1 MAVNNNSGKQQ
12 VSSPI
17 RSGYFFNKMEV
28 TDGKYGSQVAITF
41 NVTKDDGTTSNRL
54 YWLKVPAEDAK
65 EGSVNSFASTIN
77 SFAHAMLS
85 ESEFN
90 ATKDAYFAANPSVE
104 NRQYA
109 EWVIGQIMAHPTW
122 DSTELEV
129 LYVYEDKG
137 KEADGTVK
145 FKVDKDKEGNNV
157 IYSGIP
163 SSVFTTG
170 TFIRRKGDASR
181 PMELSKKA
189 QGNVALKDK
198 YLEYYNALQT
208 NVSGSSETW

>member
-1 MAVNNNSGKQQ
+1 MAVNQNSGKQQ

-41 NVTKDDGTTSNRL
+41 KVEKEDGTSSNRL

-65 EGSVNSFASTIN
+65 EGSVSSFVGTLN
-77 SFAHAMLS
+77 SFAHALLG
-85 ESEFN
+85 EAEFN
-90 ATKDAYFAANPSVE
+90 AAKDAYFAANPSVE
-104 NRQYA
+104 NRDYA
-109 EWVIGQIMAHPTW
+109 DWVVGQITANPAW
-122 DSTELEV
+122 DSTEMEV

-157 IYSGIP
+157 IYSSIP
-163 SSVFTTG
+163 SSIFTTG
-170 TFIRRKGDASR
+170 TFIRKKGDTTR

-198 YLEYYNALQT
+198 YLEYYNALQAGT
-208 NVSGSSETW
+208 SGSSETW

>member
-1 MAVNNNSGKQQ
+1 MAVNQNSGKQQ

-17 RSGYFFNKMEV
+17 RSGYFFQSMEV
-28 TDGKYGSQVAITF
+28 QDGKYGSQVAITF
-41 NVTKDDGTTSNRL
+41 NVTKDDGTSSNRL

-65 EGSVNSFASTIN
+65 DGAVNSFASTIN
-77 SFAHAMLS
+77 SFAHAILG
-85 ESEFN
+85 EAEFN
-90 ATKDAYFAANPSVE
+90 AVKDAYFAANPSVE

-109 EWVIGQIMAHPTW
+109 EWVISQIMANPAWNT
-122 DSTELEV
+122 TEMEV

-157 IYSGIP
+157 IYSSIP

-170 TFIRRKGDASR
+170 TFIRKKGDTAR
-181 PMELSKKA
+181 TMELSKKA
-189 QGNVALKDK
+189 QANVLLKDK
-198 YLEYYNALQT
+198 YLEYYNNLQA
-208 NVSGSSETW
+208 NKSGSSETW